1 MPNKF
6 QQIVFIGKTLNLCFM
21 QKVPILLQNF
31 VLVGRL
37 YLYGIQGT
45 EKRFIFTNGS
55 EQSLIVYKRRSL
67 LFNLHN
73 VIIIVTPGFCQPY
86 HLIFYRILHGYVLSG
101 HNHVFHQD
109 RILCKE
115 FLYRIVYL
123 SPLFQ
128 HIAKI
133 TRV

>member
-45 EKRFIFTNGS
+45 EKGS
-55 EQSLIVYKRRSL
+55 YSRTAASRVSSSIKGEVCSLICITSL
-67 LFNLHN
+67 
-73 VIIIVTPGFCQPY
+73 
-86 HLIFYRILHGYVLSG
+86 
-101 HNHVFHQD
+101 
-109 RILCKE
+109 
-115 FLYRIVYL
+115 
-123 SPLFQ
+123 
-128 HIAKI
+128 
-133 TRV
+133 